1 MLGQAHAA
9 TVLASVMHSQHSG
22 LMRAGPHAALI
33 PDNHSMLPKDTQSPA
48 CCGELHKARKTSMVN
63 FLADRQLYAV
73 NLGQQIGVLC
83 N

>member
-9 TVLASVMHSQHSG
+9 TVLASIMHSQHGG

-33 PDNHSMLPKDTQSPA
+33 PDNHSMLPKDTQPSA
-48 CCGELHKARKTSMVN
+48 CYGDLHKARKTSMMEV
-63 FLADRQLYAV
+63 LADRQLYAV
-73 NLGQQIGVLC
+73 KLAQHKGILC